1 MKTLIKN
8 AHLIVDENT
17 EYNNSDLYIE
27 NGKVKEIGHLDKD
40 CEIIDAKN
48 QLVIPGMIDVHIHG
62 SMGYDFTYGN

>member
-1 MKTLIKN
+1 MNLLLKH

-17 EYNNSDLYIE
+17 EYNDIDLYIE